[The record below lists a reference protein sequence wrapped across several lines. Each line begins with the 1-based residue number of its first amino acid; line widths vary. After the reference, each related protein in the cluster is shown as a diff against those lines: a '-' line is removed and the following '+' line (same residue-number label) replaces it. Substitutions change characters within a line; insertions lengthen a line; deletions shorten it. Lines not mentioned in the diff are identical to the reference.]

1 MGRHAAR
8 AMPDRAPTPLRLLHQ
23 MARSG
28 GTLISRCLAC
38 MDGVAL
44 LSEVH
49 AGATGFVNPLAQAQA
64 WFAPF
69 DAAAW
74 AALARRGAI
83 PFPDAIETIE
93 LALRRQGRRL
103 VLREWSHL
111 DFTGVPLVA
120 DPPLRSLTAE
130 ALESRF
136 ALIRFATV
144 RHPLDQY
151 LSACVV
157 PALRGRLAVAPYF
170 KGYRRFAEMAAEV
183 GFVTYESFCADP
195 VDTMRRLCGALKLP
209 VDPTFLDRQA
219 GWTRITGDH
228 AIGGGRGG
236 SVPRML
242 PRRVCPRATLDAIV
256 SNPDYRR
263 SLDILG
269 YCDAEAELR
278 PAGTDP
284 SHARH
289 TCRS

>member
-1 MGRHAAR
+1 
-8 AMPDRAPTPLRLLHQ
+8 MPDRAPTPLRLLHQ

-28 GTLISRCLAC
+28 GTLVSRCLAC
-38 MDGVAL
+38 MEGVAL

-74 AALARRGAI
+74 AALARRGTI
-83 PFPDAIETIE
+83 PFPDAIEIID

-111 DFTGVPLVA
+111 DFTGVPIVA

-130 ALESRF
+130 ALQSRF

-144 RHPLDQY
+144 RHPLEQY
-151 LSACVV
+151 LSACAV
-157 PALRGRLAVAPYF
+157 PALRGGLAIAPYF
-170 KGYRRFAEMAAEV
+170 NGYRRFAEMAAEV

-195 VDTMRRLCGALKLP
+195 AGTMRRLCAGLRLP
-209 VDPTFLDRQA
+209 FDPTFVDRQA

-236 SVPRML
+236 AVPRIL
-242 PRRVCPRATLDAIV
+242 PRRACPRDTLDAIV
-256 SNPDYRR
+256 SNPDYRQ
-263 SLDILG
+263 SLAILG
-269 YCDAEAELR
+269 YRDAEAELTL
-278 PAGTDP
+278 AGTDP
-284 SHARH
+284 SRAPHI
-289 TCRS
+289 CRS

>member
-1 MGRHAAR
+1 
-8 AMPDRAPTPLRLLHQ
+8 MPDRAPTPLRLLHQ

-38 MDGVAL
+38 MQGVAL

-93 LALRRQGRRL
+93 RALRRQGHRL

-111 DFTGVPLVA
+111 DFTGVPILA
-120 DPPLRSLTAE
+120 EPPLRSLTAE
-130 ALESRF
+130 ALGNRF
-136 ALIRFATV
+136 DLIRFATV

-151 LSACVV
+151 LSASAV
-157 PALRGRLAVAPYF
+157 PALRGKLAVGPYF

-195 VDTMRRLCGALKLP
+195 ASTMRRLCTSLRLP
-209 VDPTFLDRQA
+209 FDPTFVDRQA
-219 GWTRITGDH
+219 SWTRITGDH

-236 SVPRML
+236 AAPRML
-242 PRRVCPRATLDAIV
+242 PRRACPRDTLDAIT
-256 SNPDYRR
+256 SNADYRASLEVLGYRR
-263 SLDILG
+263 S
-269 YCDAEAELR
+269 ERELT

-284 SHARH
+284 SRGRDIC
-289 TCRS
+289 TS

>member
-1 MGRHAAR
+1 
-8 AMPDRAPTPLRLLHQ
+8 MPDRAPAPLRLLHQ

-74 AALARRGAI
+74 ASLARRGAL
-83 PFPDAIETIE
+83 PFPDAIEAIE
-93 LALRRQGRRL
+93 LAVRRQGRRL

-111 DFTGVPLVA
+111 DFTGVPILA
-120 DPPLRSLTAE
+120 DPPLRSVTAG
-130 ALESRF
+130 ALERRF
-136 ALIRFATV
+136 ALLRFATV

-151 LSACVV
+151 LSAGVV
-157 PALRGRLAVAPYF
+157 PALRGKLTVEQYF

-183 GFVTYESFCADP
+183 GFVTYESFCTEPASA
-195 VDTMRRLCGALKLP
+195 MRRLCAALRLP
-209 VDPTFLDRQA
+209 FDPTFVERQA
-219 GWTRITGDH
+219 SWTRITGDH

-236 SVPRML
+236 AAPREL
-242 PRRVCPRATLDAIV
+242 PRRACPRPTLDAIA
-256 SNPDYRR
+256 SNADYRE
-263 SLDILG
+263 SLVILG
-269 YCDAEAELR
+269 YRHPEVELR
-278 PAGTDP
+278 SNGTDP
-284 SHARH
+284 FRARH
-289 TCRS
+289 ICTS

>member
-1 MGRHAAR
+1 
-8 AMPDRAPTPLRLLHQ
+8 MPDHAPAPLRLLHQ

-38 MDGVAL
+38 MEGVAL

-83 PFPDAIETIE
+83 PFPDAIITIE

-111 DFTGVPLVA
+111 DFTGVPILA

-130 ALESRF
+130 ALERRF
-136 ALIRFATV
+136 ALVRFATV
-144 RHPLDQY
+144 RHPLEQY
-151 LSACVV
+151 LSACAV

-195 VDTMRRLCGALKLP
+195 VDTMRRLCAGLRLP
-209 VDPTFLDRQA
+209 FDPTFVDRQA
-219 GWTRITGDH
+219 AWTRITGDH

-242 PRRVCPRATLDAIV
+242 PRRACPPDTLAAIV
-256 SNPDYRR
+256 RSDDYRQ
-263 SLDILG
+263 SLAILG
-269 YCDAEAELR
+269 YRDAETELTR
-278 PAGTDP
+278 PGTAP
-284 SHARH
+284 SHAPH
-289 TCRS
+289 ICRS